1 MVRHLYGR
9 RVVAPSEGGQSMNIT
24 STRRADEFNRLLEL
38 DGRTDDPV
46 AGPML
51 AVAEALRAVPMA
63 EGPRPEFRTALR
75 QRLVAVATVQGVGAT
90 EKPLQRARAAG
101 SSWKVQRRLT
111 ALAAG
116 AAVVTG
122 VTGVGLGA
130 SRSLPGQPFY
140 GVKRAAEGAQLAT
153 TVGTEARGKR
163 HLEFA
168 RTRLAEGKAL
178 SGSSSALGAISGAHL
193 LAAPANSSE
202 HGKLIRDTLHA
213 MDVETRA
220 GANDL
225 FASFRD
231 TGSTEPLRALNDFS
245 RVQYSQLQAM
255 LVQLPA
261 IAQPS
266 ARSSLALLAV
276 IATDTVNSAKGG
288 PASSGSGGSQPTPTP
303 TTHPS
308 PTSSSSAPSG
318 SKPTT
323 GPSGSS
329 TPTKNSSKPG
339 QQLPTPQFTPPTL
352 PTIPPLPVASSLPT
366 SLPTLPDDLS
376 GLLGH

>member
-101 SSWKVQRRLT
+101 STWKVQRRLT

-122 VTGVGLGA
+122 ITGSGRGA
-130 SRSLPGQPFY
+130 RRSLPGQPFY
-140 GVKRAAEGAQLAT
+140 GVKRASEGAQLAT

-163 HLEFA
+163 HLGFA
-168 RTRLAEGKAL
+168 RTRLAEVKAL
-178 SGSSSALGAISGAHL
+178 SGSSSALGPIFGAHQ
-193 LAAPANSSE
+193 LAAPAANSAEQS
-202 HGKLIRDTLHA
+202 KLILDPLHA

-225 FASFRD
+225 FAAFRD
-231 TGSTEPLRALNDFS
+231 SGSAEPLRALNNFS
-245 RVQYSQLQAM
+245 REQYAQLHDLLGA
-255 LVQLPA
+255 LPA
-261 IAQPS
+261 NAQPS
-266 ARSSLALLAV
+266 A
-276 IATDTVNSAKGG
+276 
-288 PASSGSGGSQPTPTP
+288 
-303 TTHPS
+303 
-308 PTSSSSAPSG
+308 
-318 SKPTT
+318 
-323 GPSGSS
+323 
-329 TPTKNSSKPG
+329 
-339 QQLPTPQFTPPTL
+339 
-352 PTIPPLPVASSLPT
+352 
-366 SLPTLPDDLS
+366 
-376 GLLGH
+376 

>member
-1 MVRHLYGR
+1 
-9 RVVAPSEGGQSMNIT
+9 MNIT

-51 AVAEALRAVPMA
+51 AVAEALRGVPMA

-75 QRLVAVATVQGVGAT
+75 QRLVAVATVQGVGAP
-90 EKPLQRARAAG
+90 EKPLQRAKAAG
-101 SSWKVQRRLT
+101 STWKVQRRLT

-140 GVKRAAEGAQLAT
+140 GVKRATEGVQLAT

-168 RTRLAEGKAL
+168 RTRLAEVKAL
-178 SGSSSALGAISGAHL
+178 SGTSSALGSISGAHL

-202 HGKLIRDTLHA
+202 HSKLILDTLHA

-225 FASFRD
+225 FAAFRD
-231 TGSTEPLRALNDFS
+231 TGSTEPLRALNNFS
-245 RVQYSQLQAM
+245 QKQYSQLHEM
-255 LVQLPA
+255 LAQLPA
-261 IAQPS
+261 NAQPS

-276 IATDTVNSAKGG
+276 IATDTVRSANGGG
-288 PASSGSGGSQPTPTP
+288 PSTGSGGSQPGPTP
-303 TTHPS
+303 TTHPR

-318 SKPTT
+318 TKPSSGT
-323 GPSGSS
+323 GGGSS
-329 TPTKNSSKPG
+329 TPTKSSSNPG
-339 QQLPTPQFTPPTL
+339 QQLPTPPQFSPPSL
-352 PTIPPLPVASSLPT
+352 PTIPPLPVTSSLPT

>member
-1 MVRHLYGR
+1 MARHLHGR

-51 AVAEALRAVPMA
+51 AVAEALRAVPTA

-140 GVKRAAEGAQLAT
+140 GVKRAAEGVQLAT

-168 RTRLAEGKAL
+168 RTRLSEVKAL
-178 SGSSSALGAISGAHL
+178 SGTSSALGPISGAHL
-193 LAAPANSSE
+193 LAAPAHSAE
-202 HGKLIRDTLHA
+202 HSKLILDTLHA

-225 FASFRD
+225 FAAFRD
-231 TGSTEPLRALNDFS
+231 SGSTEPLRALNNFS
-245 RVQYSQLQAM
+245 QRQYSQLQN
-255 LVQLPA
+255 LLGQLPVN
-261 IAQPS
+261 AQPS

-276 IATDTVNSAKGG
+276 IATDTVHSATGSSPSMQPG
-288 PASSGSGGSQPTPTP
+288 SPAPAPSSTAHPRPSSSTATPSSSHPSTGSSGST
-303 TTHPS
+303 
-308 PTSSSSAPSG
+308 
-318 SKPTT
+318 
-323 GPSGSS
+323 
-329 TPTKNSSKPG
+329 
-339 QQLPTPQFTPPTL
+339 
-352 PTIPPLPVASSLPT
+352 
-366 SLPTLPDDLS
+366 
-376 GLLGH
+376 

>member
-1 MVRHLYGR
+1 
-9 RVVAPSEGGQSMNIT
+9 MNIT
-24 STRRADEFNRLLEL
+24 STRRADEFNRLLES
-38 DGRTDDPV
+38 DARTDDPV

-51 AVAEALRAVPMA
+51 AVAEALRDVPMV

-101 SSWKVQRRLT
+101 GTWKVQRRLT

-122 VTGVGLGA
+122 ITGVGLGA

-140 GVKRAAEGAQLAT
+140 GVKRATEGAQLAT

-163 HLEFA
+163 HLGFA
-168 RTRLAEGKAL
+168 RTRLSEVKAL
-178 SGSSSALGAISGAHL
+178 SGTSSALGPVSGAHL

-202 HGKLIRDTLHA
+202 RTKLILDTLHA

-225 FASFRD
+225 FAAFRD
-231 TGSTEPLRALNDFS
+231 SGSTEPLRALNDFS
-245 RVQYSQLQAM
+245 QAQYSQLQGLLA
-255 LVQLPA
+255 QLPA
-261 IAQPS
+261 NAQPS

-276 IATDTVNSAKGG
+276 IATDTVHSATAGSPSTRPGTTG
-288 PASSGSGGSQPTPTP
+288 PAPSSSAHPRPSSRSSSPGGSQP
-303 TTHPS
+303 
-308 PTSSSSAPSG
+308 SSG
-318 SKPTT
+318 T
-323 GPSGSS
+323 SGSS
-329 TPTKNSSKPG
+329 TPSKGSSNPAP
-339 QQLPTPQFTPPTL
+339 LPAPHVNPPTL
-352 PTIPPLPVASSLPT
+352 PTIPPLPVTSTLPT
-366 SLPTLPDDLS
+366 SIPTLPDDVS

>member
-1 MVRHLYGR
+1 
-9 RVVAPSEGGQSMNIT
+9 MNIT

-140 GVKRAAEGAQLAT
+140 AVKRATEGVQLAT

-168 RTRLAEGKAL
+168 RTRLAEVKAL
-178 SGSSSALGAISGAHL
+178 SGSSSALGAISGGHL

-202 HGKLIRDTLHA
+202 HGKLIRDTLRA

-231 TGSTEPLRALNDFS
+231 TGSAEPLQALNDFS
-245 RVQYSQLQAM
+245 QLQYSQLQAL

-261 IAQPS
+261 NAQPS

-276 IATDTVNSAKGG
+276 IATDTVNSAKGS
-288 PASSGSGGSQPTPTP
+288 PASKGSGGTGGSGSGSSGGGS
-303 TTHPS
+303 
-308 PTSSSSAPSG
+308 G
-318 SKPTT
+318 R
-323 GPSGSS
+323 GG
-329 TPTKNSSKPG
+329 N
-339 QQLPTPQFTPPTL
+339 L
-352 PTIPPLPVASSLPT
+352 
-366 SLPTLPDDLS
+366 
-376 GLLGH
+376 

>member
-1 MVRHLYGR
+1 
-9 RVVAPSEGGQSMNIT
+9 MNIT

-140 GVKRAAEGAQLAT
+140 GVKRATEGVQLAT

-168 RTRLAEGKAL
+168 RTRLAEVKAL
-178 SGSSSALGAISGAHL
+178 SGSSSALGAISGGHL

-202 HGKLIRDTLHA
+202 HGKLIRDTLRA

-225 FASFRD
+225 FSSFRD
-231 TGSTEPLRALNDFS
+231 TGSAEPLQALNDFS
-245 RVQYSQLQAM
+245 QLQYSQLQAL

-261 IAQPS
+261 NAQPS

-276 IATDTVNSAKGG
+276 IATDTVNSAKGS
-288 PASSGSGGSQPTPTP
+288 PASKGSGGTGGSSSTPTP
-303 TTHPS
+303 TTHPTPS
-308 PTSSSSAPSG
+308 SSSSAPSG

-323 GPSGSS
+323 GSGGSA
-329 TPTKNSSKPG
+329 TPTKNSSTPG

>member
-1 MVRHLYGR
+1 
-9 RVVAPSEGGQSMNIT
+9 MNIT

-51 AVAEALRAVPMA
+51 TVGQALRAVPKV

-75 QRLVAVATVQGVGAT
+75 QRLVAVATVQGVGAA
-90 EKPLQRARAAG
+90 EKPLQRARTAG

-140 GVKRAAEGAQLAT
+140 GVKRAAEGAQLAG

-168 RTRLAEGKAL
+168 RTRLSEVKSL
-178 SGSSSALGAISGAHL
+178 SGTSAALGPVSGAHL
-193 LAAPANSSE
+193 LAAPADSAE
-202 HGKLIRDTLHA
+202 HSKLILDTLHA

-225 FASFRD
+225 FTAFRD
-231 TGSTEPLRALNDFS
+231 SGSTEPLRALNNFS
-245 RVQYSQLQAM
+245 RQQYSQLSGM
-255 LVQLPA
+255 LTTLPA
-261 IAQPS
+261 NAQPS

-276 IATDTVNSAKGG
+276 IANDTVHSASGASPTTGAGG
-288 PASSGSGGSQPTPTP
+288 SHATPAPTSHAKPSGRSTTPGGTKASSGSG
-303 TTHPS
+303 
-308 PTSSSSAPSG
+308 AP
-318 SKPTT
+318 
-323 GPSGSS
+323 S
-329 TPTKNSSKPG
+329 TPTKSSSKPG
-339 QQLPTPQFTPPTL
+339 QLPTGAPSIPAPTQFSPPSL
-352 PTIPPLPVASSLPT
+352 PTIPPLPVTSPLPT
-366 SLPTLPDDLS
+366 SLPTLPDNLS

>member
-140 GVKRAAEGAQLAT
+140 GVKRATEGLRWHRWLLIDPDAHDPPESEQLVERAQRLQADHGLGRFSDADEELVDAGSATADAAVHPANTAHDPAASRGQLAADVAADASGRPFRT
-153 TVGTEARGKR
+153 AR
-163 HLEFA
+163 
-168 RTRLAEGKAL
+168 
-178 SGSSSALGAISGAHL
+178 
-193 LAAPANSSE
+193 
-202 HGKLIRDTLHA
+202 
-213 MDVETRA
+213 
-220 GANDL
+220 
-225 FASFRD
+225 
-231 TGSTEPLRALNDFS
+231 
-245 RVQYSQLQAM
+245 
-255 LVQLPA
+255 
-261 IAQPS
+261 
-266 ARSSLALLAV
+266 
-276 IATDTVNSAKGG
+276 
-288 PASSGSGGSQPTPTP
+288 
-303 TTHPS
+303 
-308 PTSSSSAPSG
+308 
-318 SKPTT
+318 
-323 GPSGSS
+323 
-329 TPTKNSSKPG
+329 
-339 QQLPTPQFTPPTL
+339 
-352 PTIPPLPVASSLPT
+352 
-366 SLPTLPDDLS
+366 
-376 GLLGH
+376 

>member
-1 MVRHLYGR
+1 
-9 RVVAPSEGGQSMNIT
+9 MNIT
-24 STRRADEFNRLLEL
+24 STRRADEFNRLLET
-38 DGRTDDPV
+38 DARTDDPV

-51 AVAEALRAVPMA
+51 AVAEALRSVPSV
-63 EGPRPEFRTALR
+63 EGPSPQFRTALR

-90 EKPLQRARAAG
+90 DKPLQRVRAAG
-101 SSWKVQRRLT
+101 STWKVQKRLT

-140 GVKRAAEGAQLAT
+140 GVKRATEGVQLAT

-168 RTRLAEGKAL
+168 RTRLAEVSSL
-178 SGSSSALGAISGAHL
+178 SGSSSALGPISGAHL
-193 LAAPANSSE
+193 LAAPANSAE
-202 HGKLIRDTLHA
+202 HTKLILDTLHA

-225 FASFRD
+225 FAAFRD
-231 TGSTEPLRALNDFS
+231 SGSTEPLHALNNFS
-245 RVQYSQLQAM
+245 QRQYSQLHD
-255 LVQLPA
+255 LLGQLPVN
-261 IAQPS
+261 AQPS

-276 IATDTVNSAKGG
+276 IAADTVHANSATSTT
-288 PASSGSGGSQPTPTP
+288 PSGTPTP
-303 TTHPS
+303 G
-308 PTSSSSAPSG
+308 SSSTARPRPSSRPSTPG
-318 SKPTT
+318 SSHP
-323 GPSGSS
+323 SS
-329 TPTKNSSKPG
+329 TPTGSTPSSKGSPG
-339 QQLPTPQFTPPTL
+339 TPQLPAPKFSPPTL
-352 PTIPPLPVASSLPT
+352 PTIPPLPVSSPLPT
-366 SLPTLPDDLS
+366 SLPSLPDDLS

>member
-1 MVRHLYGR
+1 
-9 RVVAPSEGGQSMNIT
+9 MNIT

-46 AGPML
+46 TGPML
-51 AVAEALRAVPMA
+51 AVAEALRAVPTA

-101 SSWKVQRRLT
+101 STWKVQRRLT

-122 VTGVGLGA
+122 VTGVGLSA

-140 GVKRAAEGAQLAT
+140 GVKRASEGVQLAT

-168 RTRLAEGKAL
+168 RTRLAEVKAL
-178 SGSSSALGAISGAHL
+178 SGTSSALGSISGAHL
-193 LAAPANSSE
+193 LAAPANSAE
-202 HGKLIRDTLHA
+202 HSKLILDTLHA

-225 FASFRD
+225 FTAFRD
-231 TGSTEPLRALNDFS
+231 SGSTEPLRALNNFS
-245 RVQYSQLQAM
+245 QQQYSELHRM
-255 LVQLPA
+255 LTSLPG

-276 IATDTVNSAKGG
+276 IATDTVHSATGAAPKTGN
-288 PASSGSGGSQPTPTP
+288 GGSQVSPTPT
-303 TTHPS
+303 S
-308 PTSSSSAPSG
+308 RPTSSAGSSQPGGSTPSAG
-318 SKPTT
+318 T
-323 GPSGSS
+323 GGSS
-329 TPTKNSSKPG
+329 TPTKSSSKPG
-339 QQLPTPQFTPPTL
+339 QLPTPPKVPAPAQFSPPSL
-352 PTIPPLPVASSLPT
+352 PTIPPLPATSSLPT

>member
-1 MVRHLYGR
+1 MARHLHGR

-140 GVKRAAEGAQLAT
+140 GVKRATEGAQLAT

-168 RTRLAEGKAL
+168 RTRLAEVKAL
-178 SGSSSALGAISGAHL
+178 SGSSSALGVISGSHL
-193 LAAPANSSE
+193 LAAPADSSE
-202 HGKLIRDTLHA
+202 HSKLILDTLHA

-261 IAQPS
+261 NAQPS

-276 IATDTVNSAKGG
+276 IATDTVNSATGA
-288 PASSGSGGSQPTPTP
+288 PASSGSGGSRPTTTP

-308 PTSSSSAPSG
+308 PNSSSSAPS
-318 SKPTT
+318 SKPVT
-323 GPSGSS
+323 GSSGSPAPSKTSS
-329 TPTKNSSKPG
+329 TPA
-339 QQLPTPQFTPPTL
+339 QQLPTPQFSPPTL

-366 SLPTLPDDLS
+366 SLPTLPEDLS